1 MSTNATL
8 SNSATPI
15 RLAQPIC
22 PDCNAELRAKRMGKA
37 ALYFCP
43 AGHGAAIDGA
53 TLEAH
58 EHRNTQQTGMHEVV
72 QCAPIAR
79 AHGKPRKS
87 PWYPGVVMEMRQIE
101 GVTIDYCPVERG
113 VWLDAPEILSIV
125 NAMRH
130 SKHAQTSGTNA
141 RKEAVDATLDI
152 GSDIAI
158 HTSDIWGE
166 AAVDVVVNTAKGVG
180 NTTYYIVEAAGNS
193 IEFAGEVASGIIGF
207 IADALP

>member
-1 MSTNATL
+1 MNTNATL

-15 RLAQPIC
+15 RLSEPIC
-22 PDCNAELRAKRMGKA
+22 PDCNAELLVKHMGKA
-37 ALYFCP
+37 TLHFCP

-58 EHRNTQQTGMHEVV
+58 EHRNTQQTCMHEVV
-72 QCAPIAR
+72 QCAPVAR
-79 AHGKPRKS
+79 AHGKLRKS
-87 PWYPGVVMEMRQIE
+87 PWYPGVVMELRQIE
-101 GVTIDYCPVERG
+101 GATIDYCTVERG

-125 NAMRH
+125 NAMRRKETVNTSRSNVYDGAGDVVVDVAH
-130 SKHAQTSGTNA
+130 EIAWQTSD
-141 RKEAVDATLDI
+141 V
-152 GSDIAI
+152 
-158 HTSDIWGE
+158 WGQ

-193 IEFAGEVASGIIGF
+193 IELAGEVASGIIGF